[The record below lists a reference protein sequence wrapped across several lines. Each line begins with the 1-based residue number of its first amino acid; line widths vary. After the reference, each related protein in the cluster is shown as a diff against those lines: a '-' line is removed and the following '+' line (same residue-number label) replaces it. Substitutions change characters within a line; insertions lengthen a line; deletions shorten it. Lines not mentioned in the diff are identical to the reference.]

1 LLPGRSLPGRPPERR
16 SGRRDAGGDRCQL
29 RVVTGGERLA
39 DARVELVLGQPALR
53 ERGLEHVDRLVAVGV
68 RRQHVAAA
76 RRSYRLFVSWSR
88 HRGTSLA
95 EDKSPG

>member
-1 LLPGRSLPGRPPERR
+1 
-16 SGRRDAGGDRCQL
+16 
-29 RVVTGGERLA
+29 
-39 DARVELVLGQPALR
+39 
-53 ERGLEHVDRLVAVGV
+53 V

-95 EDKSPG
+95 ENKGPA